1 MSKIYVLA
9 NDGISTAGAQA
20 IADNGQFELDL
31 NSIPQADLAQYIQQN
46 KVAAL
51 LVRSATKVR
60 QDLMDACPSLQ
71 VVIRGGVGV
80 DNIDVEYAKSKGI
93 AVYNTPASSSQSVAE
108 LTFGMMF
115 SMARGLYDADRNMPE
130 KGVSEF
136 NALKKKYGKGTELR
150 GKTLGIVGFGRIG
163 RSLAQYALGCG
174 MNVLAFDPYASE
186 TQVTLSIAGN
196 SVSVNVEKF
205 STLAELL
212 PRCQY
217 VSLHV
222 PKQADG
228 SAVMGLHELGLLPR
242 GAMVVNCA
250 RGGVIDED
258 ALLEALNSGQ
268 LAAAALDVFENEPTP
283 REDLL
288 KHPKII
294 STPHI
299 GAATEEAQDRI
310 GEEIANI
317 LNQHFGS

>member
-1 MSKIYVLA
+1 MNKIYVLA

-31 NSIPQADLAQYIQQN
+31 NSIPQADLAKYIQQN

-130 KGVSEF
+130 KGVSDF

-186 TQVTLSIAGN
+186 TQVILSIAGN
-196 SVSVNVEKF
+196 SVSVNVEKC

-228 SAVMGLHELGLLPR
+228 SAVMGAHELGLLPR

-268 LAAAALDVFENEPTP
+268 LSAAALDVFENEPTP
-283 REDLL
+283 REELL

-310 GEEIANI
+310 GEEIASI

>member
-1 MSKIYVLA
+1 MNKIYVLA

-31 NSIPQADLAQYIQQN
+31 NSIPQSDLAQYIQQN

-115 SMARGLYDADRNMPE
+115 SMARGLYDADRYMPE
-130 KGVSEF
+130 NGVSEF

-186 TQVTLSIAGN
+186 TQVILSIAGT
-196 SVSVNVEKF
+196 SVSVNVEKC
-205 STLAELL
+205 STLADLL

-228 SAVMGLHELGLLPR
+228 SAVLGAHELGLLPR

-258 ALLEALNSGQ
+258 ALLDALNSGQ
-268 LAAAALDVFENEPTP
+268 LLAAALDVFENEPTP
-283 REDLL
+283 REELL

-310 GEEIANI
+310 GEEIASI